1 MKNYFPEIVN
11 IRFTAEMEAEL
22 DRVEDGSDEWK
33 NVIREF
39 YPMFKEQLDNA
50 MEKMKKAMSSVK
62 NADEKWLS
70 K

>member
-1 MKNYFPEIVN
+1 
-11 IRFTAEMEAEL
+11 MEAEL

-50 MEKMKKAMSSVK
+50 MEKLEK
-62 NADEKWLS
+62 NRNKR
-70 K
+70 